1 MRFTKS
7 KKKCVKKQKHI
18 KNKKRLR
25 SKKIRQTGGGALT
38 SLMSMIPFAPKAQS
52 SSITTNSFNNQAFEQ
67 QNSQNVLVG
76 ALCNQFVKNNIKGNN
91 SSTYDGVLDNLCS
104 NQQVGLPA
112 RINSVYSSNSLGQN
126 NVSNISQNTVEEH
139 SNNVVSESTNQEGGD
154 FQMPSFLSGVK
165 GFAKMY
171 SAPLRMGINAIKGFT
186 TGKKSANQSQQTS
199 FKKTKLSK
207 KLRNKKRKRSKK
219 KNRNKHKYQDQHREE
234 TLDEEIARAERE
246 IEEEKKQNRTK
257 IVENIKAGL
266 ENNIDLSSSKVLKK

>member
-7 KKKCVKKQKHI
+7 KKKCVKKSRHM
-18 KNKKRLR
+18 KNKQRLR
-25 SKKIRQTGGGALT
+25 SKKIRQTGGGPLN
-38 SLMSMIPFAPKAQS
+38 SIMSMIPFIPKGSTPISNQPS
-52 SSITTNSFNNQAFEQ
+52 LNNPAIEQ

-91 SSTYDGVLDNLCS
+91 TSTYDGVLDNLCS

-171 SAPLRMGINAIKGFT
+171 SAPLRMGLSAIKGIAT
-186 TGKKSANQSQQTS
+186 
-199 FKKTKLSK
+199 SK
-207 KLRNKKRKRSKK
+207 KITTLPSLLIKK
-219 KNRNKHKYQDQHREE
+219 
-234 TLDEEIARAERE
+234 
-246 IEEEKKQNRTK
+246 
-257 IVENIKAGL
+257 
-266 ENNIDLSSSKVLKK
+266 

>member
-52 SSITTNSFNNQAFEQ
+52 SSIPTNSFNNQAFEQ

-112 RINSVYSSNSLGQN
+112 RVNTVYSSNSMSQN
-126 NVSNISQNTVEEH
+126 NVANLSQQSFQPDNSNGAE
-139 SNNVVSESTNQEGGD
+139 QEGGD

-219 KNRNKHKYQDQHREE
+219 KKKNKNKYQDEHREE